1 MAGTVIIGAGQSG
14 FSTAS
19 SLRSQGYTGDI
30 TLVGA
35 EDWAPYQRPPL
46 SKAYLLGDM
55 DDARMLLKP
64 DSFYPQAAITLLT
77 GTTATHIDPA
87 RNEVHAGGQVLRYD
101 NLVLATGTI
110 PRRLPVAIG
119 GTLSGVFSLRS
130 AADARSLGTALQP
143 GRNLLVLGGGY
154 VGLEVA
160 AVAAKRGLRVT
171 VVEASARIL
180 QRVAAPATS
189 DYFRNLHLAHG
200 VTILEGTGV
209 DRLEGEAVV
218 RRAVLTDG
226 RTLDTDLVLVGIGV
240 LPAIALAEQAGL
252 ALDNGIKVDSFG
264 RTSVPAIWAVGDCCS
279 FPYAEGRIRL
289 ESVPHALEQAAI
301 VAGNILGNSRPYT
314 ARPWFWSDQYDVKLQ
329 IAGLNLGYDTV
340 LTRAG
345 AAAGQM
351 SVWYYRDAQ
360 LLAVDSMNDAR
371 TFMIARKLL
380 DQGLTAPPANVA
392 DPRFDLR
399 DLLQPSIRSANMP
412 GAIAST

>member
-189 DYFRNLHLAHG
+189 DYFRDLHLAHG

-340 LTRAG
+340 LTRGG

-392 DPRFDLR
+392 DARFDLR